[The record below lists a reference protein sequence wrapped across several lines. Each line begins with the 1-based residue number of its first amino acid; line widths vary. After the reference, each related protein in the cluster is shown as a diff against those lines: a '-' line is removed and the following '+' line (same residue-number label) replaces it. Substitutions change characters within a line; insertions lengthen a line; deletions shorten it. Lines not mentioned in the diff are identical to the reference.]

1 MASEVAAIV
10 ADDDDDDDESGT
22 AVIPEGVAVVDAIVA
37 DGWVSVAAA
46 RCLPL
51 SKLLTGTGPFFLPW
65 RRRIQ
70 TDSQWPSFSHHLHL
84 SVL

>member
-10 ADDDDDDDESGT
+10 ADDDDDGDDESGT
-22 AVIPEGVAVVDAIVA
+22 AVIPEGVAVVDAMVA

-51 SKLLTGTGPFFLPW
+51 SELLTGTGPFFLP
-65 RRRIQ
+65 
-70 TDSQWPSFSHHLHL
+70 
-84 SVL
+84 